1 MKHRP
6 EPDIIRLSNISENRF
21 LTGQTEFGVENESS
35 PQKTFSSLLF
45 SSLLFSSLLFSSLLF
60 SSAARAA
67 GEGSGRGPYVQAD
80 LAYAYEHIT
89 HDYPEPAGAKKG
101 KISTVSD
108 YFRNIRTHSIH
119 PRVSVGYDFG
129 GWRIAADYARYRKW
143 NDSKYSVS
151 IKELKENKGE
161 NINVAQYLKTENQEN
176 GSFHAVSSL
185 GLSAVYDF
193 KLNDKFKPYI
203 GARVAYGHIRHQHRS
218 VEQETTIVTTYL
230 QSGKPS
236 PIIRGP
242 TPKPAHQESN
252 SIRRVGLGV
261 IAGVGFDITPNLT
274 LDAGYRY
281 HNWGRLENTRFKTH
295 EASLGVRYR
304 F

>member
-1 MKHRP
+1 M
-6 EPDIIRLSNISENRF
+6 
-21 LTGQTEFGVENESS
+21 Q
-35 PQKTFSSLLF
+35 PQKTSLLFSSLLFSSLLF

-60 SSAARAA
+60 SSAAQAA
-67 GEGSGRGPYVQAD
+67 GEDNGRGPYVQAD
-80 LAYAYEHIT
+80 LAYAAERIT
-89 HDYPEPAGAKKG
+89 HDYPKPTGTDKSKL
-101 KISTVSD
+101 STVSD

-143 NDSKYSVS
+143 NNNKYSVNT
-151 IKELKENKGE
+151 KKVRENENNKKGITVTE
-161 NINVAQYLKTENQEN
+161 YLKAENQEN

-193 KLNDKFKPYI
+193 RPNDKFKPYI
-203 GARVAYGHIRHQHRS
+203 GVRVAYGHVRHGIDSTKKITGTLTAYPNDAGAAPTVYPDGHPQKN
-218 VEQETTIVTTYL
+218 TY
-230 QSGKPS
+230 QK
-236 PIIRGP
+236 
-242 TPKPAHQESN
+242 SN
-252 SIRRVGLGV
+252 SSRRLGFGAM
-261 IAGVGFDITPNLT
+261 AGVGIDVAPGLT

>member
-1 MKHRP
+1 M
-6 EPDIIRLSNISENRF
+6 SESK
-21 LTGQTEFGVENESS
+21 NESS
-35 PQKTFSSLLF
+35 PKK
-45 SSLLFSSLLFSSLLF
+45 LLF

-67 GEGSGRGPYVQAD
+67 SEDGGRGPYVQAD
-80 LAYAYEHIT
+80 LAYAAERIT
-89 HDYPEPAGAKKG
+89 HDYPEPAGANKG

-143 NDSKYSVS
+143 NNSKYSVS
-151 IKELKENKGE
+151 IKELKNNNKK
-161 NINVAQYLKTENQEN
+161 KTENQEN

-203 GARVAYGHIRHQHRS
+203 GARVAYGHVRHSIDSTKKITAGAGGAGSPVR
-218 VEQETTIVTTYL
+218 
-230 QSGKPS
+230 PS
-236 PIIRGP
+236 YKS
-242 TPKPAHQESN
+242 TQDAHHQSN

-261 IAGVGFDITPNLT
+261 IAGVGFDITPKLT
-274 LDAGYRY
+274 LDTGYRY

>member
-1 MKHRP
+1 MQPAK
-6 EPDIIRLSNISENRF
+6 N
-21 LTGQTEFGVENESS
+21 
-35 PQKTFSSLLF
+35 LLF

-60 SSAARAA
+60 SSAAQAA
-67 GEGSGRGPYVQAD
+67 SEDGGRGPYVQAD
-80 LAYAYEHIT
+80 LAYAAERIT
-89 HDYPEPAGAKKG
+89 HDYPKPTGAKKG
-101 KISTVSD
+101 TTISTVSD
-108 YFRNIRTHSIH
+108 YFRNIRTHSVH

-143 NDSKYSVS
+143 NNSKYSVN
-151 IKELKENKGE
+151 IENVQIHKDNG
-161 NINVAQYLKTENQEN
+161 NRIDRKTENQEN

-203 GARVAYGHIRHQHRS
+203 GARVAYGHVRHS
-218 VEQETTIVTTYL
+218 IDSTKKTTEFIT
-230 QSGKPS
+230 SAGAP
-236 PIIRGP
+236 GGAP
-242 TPKPAHQESN
+242 TVYPPHKNTQDAHQESN

-261 IAGVGFDITPNLT
+261 IAGVGFDITPKLT
-274 LDAGYRY
+274 LDTGYRY
-281 HNWGRLENTRFKTH
+281 HYWGRLENTRFKTH

>member
-1 MKHRP
+1 MQPAKN
-6 EPDIIRLSNISENRF
+6 L
-21 LTGQTEFGVENESS
+21 L
-35 PQKTFSSLLF
+35 FSSLLF

-60 SSAARAA
+60 SSLLFSSLLFPSAAQAA
-67 GEGSGRGPYVQAD
+67 SEDGGRGPYVQAD

-89 HDYPEPAGAKKG
+89 RDYPEATGANQGK

-143 NDSKYSVS
+143 NDNKYSVD
-151 IKELKENKGE
+151 IKELENK
-161 NINVAQYLKTENQEN
+161 NKNKRDLKTENQEN

-203 GARVAYGHIRHQHRS
+203 GARVAYGHVRHS
-218 VEQETTIVTTYL
+218 IDSTKKTAKILTSSYGN
-230 QSGKPS
+230 GKP
-236 PIIRGP
+236 
-242 TPKPAHQESN
+242 TVYTEENTQNAHRESD

-261 IAGVGFDITPNLT
+261 IAGVGFGITPKLT

>member
-1 MKHRP
+1 MRP
-6 EPDIIRLSNISENRF
+6 TKNF
-21 LTGQTEFGVENESS
+21 SS
-35 PQKTFSSLLF
+35 LLFSSLLF

-67 GEGSGRGPYVQAD
+67 GEDHGRGPYVQAD
-80 LAYAYEHIT
+80 LAYAAERIT
-89 HDYPEPAGAKKG
+89 HDYPEPTGTKKD

-108 YFRNIRTHSIH
+108 YFRNIRTRSVH

-129 GWRIAADYARYRKW
+129 SWRIAADYARYRKW
-143 NDSKYSVS
+143 NDNKYSVNTKKMREKNS
-151 IKELKENKGE
+151 NGK
-161 NINVAQYLKTENQEN
+161 NVAEYLKAENQEN
-176 GSFHAVSSL
+176 GTFHAASSL

-193 KLNDKFKPYI
+193 DTGSRFKPYAGVRI
-203 GARVAYGHIRHQHRS
+203 AYGHVKHQVRS
-218 VEQETTIVTTYL
+218 VESETTIVLSTTP
-230 QSGKPS
+230 GIEAP
-236 PIIRGP
+236 
-242 TPKPAHQESN
+242 
-252 SIRRVGLGV
+252 GV
-261 IAGVGFDITPNLT
+261 IKDAPTRKLPHHESRSISSLGFGAVAGVGIDITPKLT

>member
-1 MKHRP
+1 MQPAK
-6 EPDIIRLSNISENRF
+6 N
-21 LTGQTEFGVENESS
+21 
-35 PQKTFSSLLF
+35 
-45 SSLLFSSLLFSSLLF
+45 LLFSSLLFSSLLF
-60 SSAARAA
+60 SSAAQAA
-67 GEGSGRGPYVQAD
+67 SEDGGRGPYVQAD

-89 HDYPEPAGAKKG
+89 HDYPKPTGAKKG
-101 KISTVSD
+101 TTSTTISTVSD

-143 NDSKYSVS
+143 NNNKYSVS
-151 IKELKENKGE
+151 IKELLRNDNASLPSGTSGKRHL
-161 NINVAQYLKTENQEN
+161 NIKHRKTEHQEN
-176 GSFHAVSSL
+176 GTFHAASSL

-193 KLNDKFKPYI
+193 DTGSRFKPYA
-203 GARVAYGHIRHQHRS
+203 GVRVAYGHVRHS
-218 VEQETTIVTTYL
+218 ISTKKTTEFLTVARNRVTVPGTYKV
-230 QSGKPS
+230 ST
-236 PIIRGP
+236 
-242 TPKPAHQESN
+242 TPGAHQESN

-295 EASLGVRYR
+295 EASLGMRYR

>member
-1 MKHRP
+1 MQPAK
-6 EPDIIRLSNISENRF
+6 N
-21 LTGQTEFGVENESS
+21 
-35 PQKTFSSLLF
+35 
-45 SSLLFSSLLFSSLLF
+45 LLFSSLLFSSLLF
-60 SSAARAA
+60 SSAAQAA
-67 GEGSGRGPYVQAD
+67 SEGNGRGPYVQAD
-80 LAYAYEHIT
+80 LAYAAERIT
-89 HDYPEPAGAKKG
+89 HDYPKPTGTGKN

-108 YFRNIRTHSIH
+108 YFRNIRTHSVH

-143 NDSKYSVS
+143 NNNKYSVN
-151 IKELKENKGE
+151 IEKGQE
-161 NINVAQYLKTENQEN
+161 VHKNRRDRKTENQEN

-203 GARVAYGHIRHQHRS
+203 GARVAYGHVRHS
-218 VEQETTIVTTYL
+218 IDSTKKTTEFLTAAG
-230 QSGKPS
+230 QDG
-236 PIIRGP
+236 GAP
-242 TPKPAHQESN
+242 TVYNNGSTQDAHQESD

-261 IAGVGFDITPNLT
+261 IAGVGFDITPKLT

>member
-1 MKHRP
+1 M
-6 EPDIIRLSNISENRF
+6 
-21 LTGQTEFGVENESS
+21 
-35 PQKTFSSLLF
+35 
-45 SSLLFSSLLFSSLLF
+45 
-60 SSAARAA
+60 
-67 GEGSGRGPYVQAD
+67 QAD
-80 LAYAYEHIT
+80 LAYAAERIT
-89 HDYPEPAGAKKG
+89 HDYPEPTAQKKG
-101 KISTVSD
+101 TISTVSD

-129 GWRIAADYARYRKW
+129 SWRIAADYARYRKW
-143 NDSKYSVS
+143 NNNKYSVN
-151 IKELKENKGE
+151 IEKGQE
-161 NINVAQYLKTENQEN
+161 VHKNRRDRKTENQEN
-176 GSFHAVSSL
+176 GTFHAVSSL

-203 GARVAYGHIRHQHRS
+203 GARVAYGHVRHSIDSTKKATEFLTVPHGPGTTPTVYPGKNTQDAHR
-218 VEQETTIVTTYL
+218 
-230 QSGKPS
+230 
-236 PIIRGP
+236 
-242 TPKPAHQESN
+242 ESD

-295 EASLGVRYR
+295 EASLGMRYR

>member
-1 MKHRP
+1 MQPAK
-6 EPDIIRLSNISENRF
+6 N
-21 LTGQTEFGVENESS
+21 
-35 PQKTFSSLLF
+35 LLF

-60 SSAARAA
+60 PSAAQAA
-67 GEGSGRGPYVQAD
+67 SEDNGRGPYVQAD

-89 HDYPEPAGAKKG
+89 HDYPKPTDPKKG
-101 KISTVSD
+101 TISTVSD

-143 NDSKYSVS
+143 NNNKYSVN
-151 IKELKENKGE
+151 IENVKKHNNG
-161 NINVAQYLKTENQEN
+161 NRTDRKTENQEN
-176 GSFHAVSSL
+176 GTFHAVSSL

-203 GARVAYGHIRHQHRS
+203 GARVAYGHVRHS
-218 VEQETTIVTTYL
+218 IDSTKKTTEVTTVPSNAPNGAVTTYN
-230 QSGKPS
+230 
-236 PIIRGP
+236 
-242 TPKPAHQESN
+242 TDPKTQNDYQSN

-261 IAGVGFDITPNLT
+261 IAGVGFGITPKLT

-295 EASLGVRYR
+295 EASLGMRYR

>member
-1 MKHRP
+1 MQPAKN
-6 EPDIIRLSNISENRF
+6 LLF
-21 LTGQTEFGVENESS
+21 SS
-35 PQKTFSSLLF
+35 LLFSSLLF

-60 SSAARAA
+60 SSAAQAA
-67 GEGSGRGPYVQAD
+67 SEDGGRGPYVQAD
-80 LAYAYEHIT
+80 LAYAAERIT
-89 HDYPEPAGAKKG
+89 HDYPEPTGTKKG

-143 NDSKYSVS
+143 NDNKNSVQ
-151 IKELKENKGE
+151 IKEVG
-161 NINVAQYLKTENQEN
+161 NVPPNRKDQKTENQEN
-176 GSFHAVSSL
+176 GTFHAVSSL

-193 KLNDKFKPYI
+193 DTGSRFKPYI
-203 GARVAYGHIRHQHRS
+203 GARVAYGHVRHS
-218 VEQETTIVTTYL
+218 IDSTKKTTEIVTTVGSNKAADTVL
-230 QSGKPS
+230 VGISTQN
-236 PIIRGP
+236 
-242 TPKPAHQESN
+242 AHHQSN

-261 IAGVGFDITPNLT
+261 IAGIGFDITPNLT
-274 LDAGYRY
+274 LDTGYRY

>member
-1 MKHRP
+1 MQPAK
-6 EPDIIRLSNISENRF
+6 N
-21 LTGQTEFGVENESS
+21 
-35 PQKTFSSLLF
+35 LLF
-45 SSLLFSSLLFSSLLF
+45 SSLLFSSLLFP
-60 SSAARAA
+60 SAAQAA
-67 GEGSGRGPYVQAD
+67 SEDGGRGPYVQAD
-80 LAYAYEHIT
+80 LAYAAERIT
-89 HDYPEPAGAKKG
+89 HDYPEPTGAKKG
-101 KISTVSD
+101 TTISTVSD

-143 NDSKYSVS
+143 NNSKYSVS
-151 IKELKENKGE
+151 IKELKNNNKKKKKKK
-161 NINVAQYLKTENQEN
+161 KTENQEN

-203 GARVAYGHIRHQHRS
+203 GARVAYGHVRHS
-218 VEQETTIVTTYL
+218 ISTKKTTEFLTTA
-230 QSGKPS
+230 GS
-236 PIIRGP
+236 PGVVP
-242 TPKPAHQESN
+242 GGYKVSTTPGAHQESN

>member
-1 MKHRP
+1 MQPAK
-6 EPDIIRLSNISENRF
+6 N
-21 LTGQTEFGVENESS
+21 
-35 PQKTFSSLLF
+35 LLF

-67 GEGSGRGPYVQAD
+67 SEDGGRGPYVQAD
-80 LAYAYEHIT
+80 LAYAAERIT
-89 HDYPEPAGAKKG
+89 HDYPEPTGTNQGK

-143 NDSKYSVS
+143 NNNKYSVNT
-151 IKELKENKGE
+151 KKVGE
-161 NINVAQYLKTENQEN
+161 KNNGNTNVARYLKAENQEN
-176 GSFHAVSSL
+176 GTFHAVSSL

-203 GARVAYGHIRHQHRS
+203 GARVAYGHVRHSIDSTKKTTEFITSAGAPGGAPTVYPPHKNTQDDHR
-218 VEQETTIVTTYL
+218 E
-230 QSGKPS
+230 GD
-236 PIIRGP
+236 
-242 TPKPAHQESN
+242 

-261 IAGVGFDITPNLT
+261 IAGVGFDITPKLT

-281 HNWGRLENTRFKTH
+281 HYWGRLENTRFKTH

>member
-1 MKHRP
+1 MQPAK
-6 EPDIIRLSNISENRF
+6 N
-21 LTGQTEFGVENESS
+21 
-35 PQKTFSSLLF
+35 LL
-45 SSLLFSSLLFSSLLF
+45 SSLLFSSLLF
-60 SSAARAA
+60 SSAAQAA
-67 GEGSGRGPYVQAD
+67 SEGNGRGPYVQAD

-89 HDYPEPAGAKKG
+89 RDYPDTAGANQGK

-108 YFRNIRTHSIH
+108 YFKNIRTHSIH

-143 NDSKYSVS
+143 NNSKYSVNT
-151 IKELKENKGE
+151 KLVQTGGDKRLRNEKT
-161 NINVAQYLKTENQEN
+161 LKTEHQEN
-176 GSFHAVSSL
+176 GTFHAASSL

-193 KLNDKFKPYI
+193 DTGSRFKPYI
-203 GARVAYGHIRHQHRS
+203 GMRVAYGHVRHSIDSTKKTTEFVTSAGAPGGAPTVYSPHKNTQDDHR
-218 VEQETTIVTTYL
+218 E
-230 QSGKPS
+230 GD
-236 PIIRGP
+236 
-242 TPKPAHQESN
+242 

-295 EASLGVRYR
+295 EASLGMRYR

>member
-1 MKHRP
+1 TR
-6 EPDIIRLSNISENRF
+6 
-21 LTGQTEFGVENESS
+21 
-35 PQKTFSSLLF
+35 
-45 SSLLFSSLLFSSLLF
+45 
-60 SSAARAA
+60 
-67 GEGSGRGPYVQAD
+67 
-80 LAYAYEHIT
+80 
-89 HDYPEPAGAKKG
+89 DYPKPTGTGKN

-143 NDSKYSVS
+143 NNNKYSVNT
-151 IKELKENKGE
+151 KKVGENKDNKKG
-161 NINVAQYLKTENQEN
+161 ITVTKYLESENQEN
-176 GSFHAVSSL
+176 GTFHAASSL

-193 KLNDKFKPYI
+193 DTGSRFKPYA
-203 GARVAYGHIRHQHRS
+203 GVRVAYGHVKHQVRS
-218 VEQETTIVTTYL
+218 VQQETEIVITYP
-230 QSGKPS
+230 SDGGGKVSLPS
-236 PIIRGP
+236 KMP
-242 TPKPAHQESN
+242 PKPAHHQSN